1 MKPTQERSNECLPPK
16 KREIPASTLPSDDR
30 PVVMAPASESQ
41 RTGNLAWLA
50 SVASGQEGGGQ
61 RSGMAAGSHSPQY
74 KPLVEYSLPCST
86 QSTRSATAVTTVPA
100 VYTSPISQHGGTIQ
114 YTPLPPNLHFISP
127 SYAAPYTGYI
137 SPLIPPPPASTSV
150 TSSQRHTEA
159 YTSATNSP
167 SSKSEQHH
175 PMGRPLGPPMSDSTL
190 PPHSTQYVQISAPR
204 TAPSPHAHL
213 PLHLHP
219 QHTLALSGPSQV
231 LLQYADAPAPKKEEA
246 RPREVLNGELEKVQ
260 RFSLSESSAGKQ
272 GKGSFSSQ
280 QHHIHQQQ
288 HYEARHVVLP
298 AEYAQESSS
307 GLRTSLVLVPNSH
320 TSSSGDPGG
329 TLDKL
334 PPPPTPEKGGI
345 CAGKPIT
352 RTPSSSSSSTSLPF
366 PPPPLPV
373 DSLKAAVTT
382 LSPHTVIQTTH
393 NATEPLSLGLTSTN
407 FYPAHQPIIGYIAGT
422 GQQQPLSYHTSLPQH
437 LVIPGAQPVIIP
449 VSGAEATATSGATT
463 FPTALPHAFVASAA
477 PKGET
482 FESLASYSHPAGA
495 MVQAQLHLPMVP
507 APASLLATPPPPS
520 APSLPPYFTKGSI
533 IQLADGE
540 LKRVEDLKTEDFI
553 QSAEISSELKID
565 SSTVER
571 IDSSHTPNFAIIQFA
586 VGEHRSQVHVLW
598 TVSYGQRPVGTVLLA
613 AHCGQ
618 RPVHSILWTVSY
630 GQRPVG
636 SVLWT
641 ASCVQCPVDS
651 VLWTASCGQR
661 PVGSVLWTVPYGQCP
676 VGSVLWTAC
685 SVQCPVDSVLWAAS
699 CEQRP
704 VGRVLWAASWRSV
717 LWAASCGQCPVCS
730 ILLAPSCG
738 QRPVDSVLWAASC
751 GQRPATTD
759 VSVEVL
765 AEYPFFVFGQGWS
778 SCCPERTTQLLELP
792 CAKLSVGDV
801 CISLTLK
808 NLKNGSL
815 KKSQGQIPDAAGLGP
830 PLKPPKAPSGGTQG
844 GTRHKEQEN
853 GLGQCGSQGG
863 NQAGAENGELRF
875 GERGSCKASQ
885 ASEAESSSKPSGRK
899 RRWSAPEGRKVEKP
913 EEEPPLTLPKPSFIP
928 QEVKISI
935 EGRSNIGK

>member
-1 MKPTQERSNECLPPK
+1 MKSNQERSNECLPPK
-16 KREIPASTLPSDDR
+16 KREIPASTLPSDER
-30 PVVMAPASESQ
+30 PVMMAPASESQ

-50 SVASGQEGGGQ
+50 SVASGQESGSQ
-61 RSGMAAGSHSPQY
+61 RTGTPAESDGPQY
-74 KPLVEYSLPCST
+74 KPLVEYSTPCST

-100 VYTSPISQHGGTIQ
+100 VYTSPLSQHGGTIQ

-127 SYAAPYTGYI
+127 SYAAPYTGYV
-137 SPLIPPPPASTSV
+137 SPLVPPSPASIAAT
-150 TSSQRHTEA
+150 TTSQRHTDA

-167 SSKSEQHH
+167 LSKSEQHH
-175 PMGRPLGPPMSDSTL
+175 HTMGRPPGPSMLDSAAQ
-190 PPHSTQYVQISAPR
+190 PHSTQYVQISASR
-204 TAPSPHAHL
+204 TVPSPHGHL

-231 LLQYADAPAPKKEEA
+231 LLQYADAPALKKEEA
-246 RPREVLNGELEKVQ
+246 RPREVLNGEMDKGQ

-272 GKGSFSSQ
+272 GKGASSSQ

-298 AEYAQESSS
+298 AEYAHDSSS

-320 TSSSGDPGG
+320 TSSSADPGG
-329 TLDKL
+329 TLEDKL
-334 PPPPTPEKGGI
+334 PPPPTPGKGGI

-352 RTPSSSSSSTSLPF
+352 RTPSSSLSSTSLPF

-373 DSLKAAVTT
+373 DGLKAAVTT
-382 LSPHTVIQTTH
+382 LSPHTVIHTTH

-422 GQQQPLSYHTSLPQH
+422 GQQPPLSYHTNLPPH

-449 VSGAEATATSGATT
+449 VSSAEATATSTATAT
-463 FPTALPHAFVASAA
+463 AFPTALPHAFVTSTP

-482 FESLASYSHPAGA
+482 FESLAPYPHPAGA

-520 APSLPPYFTKGSI
+520 APSLPPYFIKGSI

-571 IDSSHTPNFAIIQFA
+571 IDSSHTPNYAIIQFA
-586 VGEHRSQVHVLW
+586 VGEHRSQV
-598 TVSYGQRPVGTVLLA
+598 
-613 AHCGQ
+613 
-618 RPVHSILWTVSY
+618 
-630 GQRPVG
+630 
-636 SVLWT
+636 
-641 ASCVQCPVDS
+641 
-651 VLWTASCGQR
+651 
-661 PVGSVLWTVPYGQCP
+661 
-676 VGSVLWTAC
+676 
-685 SVQCPVDSVLWAAS
+685 
-699 CEQRP
+699 
-704 VGRVLWAASWRSV
+704 
-717 LWAASCGQCPVCS
+717 
-730 ILLAPSCG
+730 
-738 QRPVDSVLWAASC
+738 
-751 GQRPATTD
+751 
-759 VSVEVL
+759 SVEVL
-765 AEYPFFVFGQGWS
+765 VEYPFFVFGQGWS
-778 SCCPERTTQLLELP
+778 SCCPDRTTQLLELP

-815 KKSQGQIPDAAGLGP
+815 KKSQGQIPDTPSLGP
-830 PLKPPKAPSGGTQG
+830 PLKPPKPPSGGTRG
-844 GTRHKEQEN
+844 GVRHTEQEN
-853 GLGQCGSQGG
+853 GLGQCGGQGG
-863 NQAGAENGELRF
+863 PGTQASAENGELRF
-875 GERGSCKASQ
+875 GERGTCKAPQQS
-885 ASEAESSSKPSGRK
+885 SEAESISKPPGRK

-935 EGRSNIGK
+935 EGRSNNGK